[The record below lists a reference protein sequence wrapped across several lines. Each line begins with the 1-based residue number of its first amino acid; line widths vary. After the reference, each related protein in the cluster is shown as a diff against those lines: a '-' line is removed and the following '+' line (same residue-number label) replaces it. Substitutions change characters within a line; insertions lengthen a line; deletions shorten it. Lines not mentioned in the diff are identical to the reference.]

1 MRPQKIIFI
10 IIILILIVIG
20 VFYVFNKQNSKN
32 YQYFKN
38 DLAGFEF
45 KYPNTIELEKDLTVS
60 VIKISSFP
68 ETQGLLGFD
77 QETLNKYKNDL
88 EKGSLSSESIDWGKN
103 GKIVKLSN
111 QIYGQEEYILGRF
124 DICSV
129 LFEKRLI
136 FFKNDFIVIIT
147 LKADPELMI
156 NENPEYFEDYYNC
169 KAWKENAM
177 LDFCENINN
186 NKGILTNQWI
196 NNFDNIINSITF
208 K

>member
-1 MRPQKIIFI
+1 MNKKNILFTL
-10 IIILILIVIG
+10 IILILILIEC
-20 VFYVFNKQNSKN
+20 FYVFNKQDSRN

-45 KYPNTIELEKDLTVS
+45 KYPNAIELGKDLTVS

-77 QETLNKYKNDL
+77 QEILNKYKDDL
-88 EKGSLSSESIDWGKN
+88 EQGTLSEQSIDWGEY
-103 GKIVKLSN
+103 GKLVKLSN
-111 QIYGQEEYILGRF
+111 QIYGQEEYILARF
-124 DICSV
+124 DVCSI

-136 FFKNDFIVIIT
+136 FFKNDLIIIIT

-156 NENPEYFEDYYNC
+156 NENQEYFKDYDGC
-169 KAWKENAM
+169 MGWKENAM

-186 NKGILTNQWI
+186 NKGVLTNQWI
-196 NNFDNIINSITF
+196 NNFNSIINSITF
-208 K
+208 E

>member
-1 MRPQKIIFI
+1 M
-10 IIILILIVIG
+10 
-20 VFYVFNKQNSKN
+20 FNKEDSKN
-32 YQYFKN
+32 YEYFKN

-60 VIKISSFP
+60 VIKIASFP

-88 EKGSLSSESIDWGKN
+88 EKGTLSKENIDWGKY
-103 GKIVKLSN
+103 GKTIKLSD
-111 QIYGQEEYILGRF
+111 QIYGQEEYILARF

-156 NENPEYFEDYYNC
+156 NENPEYFKDYYDC

-177 LDFCENINN
+177 LDFYNNINN
-186 NKGILTNQWI
+186 NKGVLTNQWI
-196 NNFDNIINSITF
+196 NNFNNIINSITF